1 MTQQE
6 TRNPDEA
13 YVGKDLGSNEF
24 TASDELLHI
33 YFEGLEVDSSYYSEK
48 VSLWQAS
55 RTIHDSHQ
63 RGRRLQRRRVQR

>member
-33 YFEGLEVDSSYYSEK
+33 YFEGLEVDSS
-48 VSLWQAS
+48 VLF
-55 RTIHDSHQ
+55 
-63 RGRRLQRRRVQR
+63 